1 LQVTD
6 EHLPGK
12 VAIVTG
18 STSGI
23 GRAVAVRLAQ
33 AGAHVVVTGRR
44 SSLGEEVVAEIGAQG
59 GTAAFVRADLED
71 AGDVR
76 DLVTAAA
83 RTFGGVDI
91 FVHSAMTTDVP
102 WQGSRSVTET
112 DEAEWRKLIEVGL
125 VAPAMAC
132 RAAIPIM
139 IDRGGGAIVTIG
151 SVRSHFPASGGIGYD
166 VVKSGLINFS
176 RQLNLDYGRYGIR
189 SNLICPG
196 WITADPQEAGVIDS
210 DPRYAP
216 RIQIMQTVGR
226 AGRAADVAEAALF
239 LCSDRSSFIAGA
251 VLTVDG
257 GLTIGTHIDVE
268 DRLRDYYQD
277 ADASQETIR

>member
-1 LQVTD
+1 M
-6 EHLPGK
+6 
-12 VAIVTG
+12 
-18 STSGI
+18 
-23 GRAVAVRLAQ
+23 
-33 AGAHVVVTGRR
+33 
-44 SSLGEEVVAEIGAQG
+44 AEIGAHG
-59 GTAAFVRADLED
+59 GAATFVRADLED

-76 DLVTAAA
+76 KLVSETA
-83 RTFGGVDI
+83 RKFGGVDV
-91 FVHSAMTTDVP
+91 FVHCAMTTDVP
-102 WQGSRSVTET
+102 WKGSRSVTET
-112 DEAEWRKLIEVGL
+112 DEAEWRKLVDVGL

-139 IDRGGGAIVTIG
+139 IERGGGAIVTIG

-166 VVKSGLINFS
+166 VVKAGLINFS

-196 WITADPQEAGVIDS
+196 WIIADQEEARVIDS

-268 DRLRDYYQD
+268 DRLRDYYRNGD
-277 ADASQETIR
+277 LS